1 MQTRPAIHSAS
12 YKSVDEILKQGL
24 DKLPLPKPS
33 VSTPAIEH
41 GNVRGADYYQ
51 CPNPAGGAPAGPTQ
65 KEPRLC

>member
-41 GNVRGADYYQ
+41 ENVRGADYYDVSKQ
-51 CPNPAGGAPAGPTQ
+51 TGDSPAGPTQ